1 VKEDF
6 DDGREADPFR
16 HEQFN
21 QSKQFLGQHHK
32 AQRPDADQKRG
43 QQFCKDVAI
52 EDFIQMEIPGRSKDS
67 PALHYSELNVRCKFG
82 RPLMVNRIWSSE

>member
-1 VKEDF
+1 MKEDF

-32 AQRPDADQKRG
+32 AQRADADEKWR

-52 EDFIQMEIPGRSKDS
+52 EDFIQ
-67 PALHYSELNVRCKFG
+67 
-82 RPLMVNRIWSSE
+82 